1 MCSVCVCVCCT
12 VTSLFAL
19 ASVQLPNLSWPLC
32 CRYVRYFSFSVL
44 FFSFHYIL
52 VTVLLLFFLACLP
65 LLPFLSSPGCCTS
78 SSILT
83 LWIGCL
89 TACLGLC
96 VCPLCSLILFSSFSL
111 GLLLICASFVLLLL
125 LNLNSRGSED
135 QSKEKA
141 NKQTMANVLS
151 FSILFSA
158 SATLPPHLFLGQ
170 GLQAKC

>member
-1 MCSVCVCVCCT
+1 MCVCCT

-32 CRYVRYFSFSVL
+32 CRCVRYFFSAVL

-96 VCPLCSLILFSSFSL
+96 VPFVLANFVQQLLFGPSPNLCFICSATAAEPEQQRVRRPKQGESKQTNNGQCSLFLYFILCFCHFAAASL
-111 GLLLICASFVLLLL
+111 PWPRFASKVLI
-125 LNLNSRGSED
+125 N
-135 QSKEKA
+135 
-141 NKQTMANVLS
+141 
-151 FSILFSA
+151 
-158 SATLPPHLFLGQ
+158 
-170 GLQAKC
+170 